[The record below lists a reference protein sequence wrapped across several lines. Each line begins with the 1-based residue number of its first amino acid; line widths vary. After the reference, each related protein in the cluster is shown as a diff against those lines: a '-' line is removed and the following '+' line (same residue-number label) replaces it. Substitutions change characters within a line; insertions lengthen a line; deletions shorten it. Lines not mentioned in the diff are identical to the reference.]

1 MAKVGIFF
9 GTDTGTTRR
18 IAKTIARSLGAET
31 ADKPVNIRNAAVDD
45 LLNYD
50 VLILGTP
57 TYGDGELP
65 GKSTGNLS
73 DSWEEF
79 LPKLKGM
86 DFAGKKVALYGPGDQ
101 KKYSDNFVSAMR
113 FLYDAFADC
122 GAEIIGHC
130 AADENYVFKQSKAVI
145 DGQFVG
151 LPLDEENQRELT
163 PHRLETW
170 LGKLGPA
177 WS

>member
-18 IAKTIARSLGAET
+18 IAKTIAKSLGAET
-31 ADKPVNIRNAAVDD
+31 ADKPVNIRNAAVAD
-45 LLNYD
+45 LLNYE

-73 DSWEEF
+73 ESWEEF

-86 DFAGKKVALYGPGDQ
+86 DFSGKKVALYGPGDQ
-101 KKYSDNFVSAMR
+101 KKYTGNFVSALR
-113 FLYDAFADC
+113 YLHDAFAEC
-122 GAEIIGHC
+122 GAEIIGLC
-130 AADENYVFKQSKAVI
+130 AADEDYVFKQSKAVI
-145 DGQFVG
+145 NGQFVG
-151 LPLDEENQRELT
+151 LALDEENQRDLT
-163 PHRLETW
+163 PHRLDTW
-170 LGKLGPA
+170 LSRLEPA